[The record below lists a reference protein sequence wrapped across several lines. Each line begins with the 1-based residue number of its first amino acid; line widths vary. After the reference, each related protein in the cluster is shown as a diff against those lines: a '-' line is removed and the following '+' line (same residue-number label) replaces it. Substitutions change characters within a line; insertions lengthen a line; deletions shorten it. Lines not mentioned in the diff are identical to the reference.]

1 MSPFVLSQRQLI
13 CEFGWCR
20 VRLGRRNNTEKPY
33 RCKFRR
39 RQQEHVCVDSAVT
52 VSLLLPPVL
61 CQIRAQRQVS
71 SGGKPGSFLMPWGT
85 GSLEQEA
92 EAGCAGKR
100 SDRGPHLYCG
110 FPVSLTVGSLET
122 VMELMV
128 LGVSGWPDR
137 CQWG

>member
-1 MSPFVLSQRQLI
+1 MSALYPTEYVWAGGITQKSLTSISSGEDSKNMYVLI
-13 CEFGWCR
+13 CC
-20 VRLGRRNNTEKPY
+20 
-33 RCKFRR
+33 
-39 RQQEHVCVDSAVT
+39 DSVP
-52 VSLLLPPVL
+52 VPPSCL

-85 GSLEQEA
+85 GALEA

-110 FPVSLTVGSLET
+110 FPVSLSVGSLER

-128 LGVSGWPDR
+128 LGGEWMARQMSVGLIR
-137 CQWG
+137 GN